1 MDVGVPPTPEF
12 IISRFRVSFE
22 WKADEKRYVCF
33 WRTATLALF
42 IREKT
47 R

>member
-1 MDVGVPPTPEF
+1 MDVGVPPAPEF
-12 IISRFRVSFE
+12 VISRFRVSFE

-33 WRTATLALF
+33 SRTVALTMF